1 MSECTLPDTFTAVQL
16 AERPTGL
23 PDDNTFQIV
32 EQSFEEPEDGE
43 VVVRVTYLSLD
54 PAMRGWMDDRRSY
67 LPPVG
72 IGDVMRGLAVGEVV
86 RSRHPNF
93 AEGDRVSGSLGWRQ
107 LARVAGKEVN
117 KLAPGVDW
125 KLALGPLGM
134 VGMTAYFGLLEV
146 GSPKEGETVLVSGAA
161 GAVGSLVC
169 QIAKL
174 KGCRVVGIAGG
185 ADKCALLEKDFG
197 ADAAIDYKATDDLT
211 AAIRAACPKGV
222 DIYFDNVGGAV
233 LDAALAN
240 LAFGGRVSLCG
251 AISQYNATDG
261 IKGPANYLALLM
273 QRGRM
278 EGFIVFDYAARYAE
292 AAREIVGW
300 LQAGKI
306 QYRYDVVDGL
316 EAAPRALLKLFDGS
330 NTGKLLVRVDRQAD

>member
-1 MSECTLPDTFTAVQL
+1 MSDTALPETCTAVQL

-23 PDDNTFQIV
+23 PDDKTFRIV
-32 EQSFEEPEDGE
+32 EQTVEAPEDGE
-43 VVVRVTYLSLD
+43 VLVRVTYLSLD

-86 RSRHPNF
+86 QSRHPDF
-93 AEGDRVSGSLGWRQ
+93 AVGDRVSGALGWQ
-107 LARVAGKEVN
+107 QFARINGKEVN

-134 VGMTAYFGLLEV
+134 VGMTAYFGLLDV
-146 GSPKEGETVLVSGAA
+146 GAPQEGETVLVSGAA

-169 QIAKL
+169 QIAKI

-185 ADKCALLEKDFG
+185 ADKCALLEEEYG
-197 ADAAIDYKATDDLT
+197 ADAVIDYKATDDLT
-211 AAIRAACPKGV
+211 AAVRAACPKGV
-222 DIYFDNVGGAV
+222 NVYFDNVGGEV

-261 IKGPANYLALLM
+261 IKGPSNYLALLM

-278 EGFIVFDYAARYAE
+278 QGFIVFDYAARYAE
-292 AAREIVGW
+292 AAQEIVGW

-306 QYRYDVVDGL
+306 SYRYDVVDSL
-316 EAAPRALLKLFDGS
+316 EAGPRALLKLFDGS
-330 NTGKLLVRVDRQAD
+330 NTGKLLVRVDPHAG